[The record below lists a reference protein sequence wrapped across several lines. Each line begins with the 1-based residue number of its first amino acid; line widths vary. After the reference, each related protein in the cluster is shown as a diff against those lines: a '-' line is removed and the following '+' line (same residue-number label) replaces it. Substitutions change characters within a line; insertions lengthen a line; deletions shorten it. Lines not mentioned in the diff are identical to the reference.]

1 MSLRKFCGNLLGCLS
16 LEKPN
21 FCEQIYRKVSRFIEI
36 LYLFI
41 SIYSTELCPE
51 VGFVHLS
58 QMSANQGRYQHL
70 IAVFFRIQLL
80 LVLILCT

>member
-1 MSLRKFCGNLLGCLS
+1 MVIHWVVLVLKNLIS
-16 LEKPN
+16 
-21 FCEQIYRKVSRFIEI
+21 KVSRFIEI
-36 LYLFI
+36 LYQFI
-41 SIYSTELCPE
+41 SIYSTEIYPE